1 MGRPGRD
8 QRVVLFVFLAVAV
21 GWLSETWHGVHPGL
35 VALAGAVALFVLRR
49 LEPEDLGRI
58 SWPALLTFGGG
69 LTLGLALVD
78 SGAADLV
85 GTRLSALGG
94 LPDVAA
100 VLLIAVLALLLTTV
114 ASNTASAA
122 ILIPMAIPLAPVV
135 GVSPTI
141 LVVVVAIASSV
152 DFALVIGTPPTMIAY
167 STQMYTASQ
176 ILRRGAILDVVAIVL
191 LALVVTRVCESLGL
205 V

>member
-1 MGRPGRD
+1 M
-8 QRVVLFVFLAVAV
+8 VVV
-21 GWLSETWHGVHPGL
+21 HG
-35 VALAGAVALFVLRR
+35 
-49 LEPEDLGRI
+49 
-58 SWPALLTFGGG
+58 PAPKERS
-69 LTLGLALVD
+69 A
-78 SGAADLV
+78 SDLV

-122 ILIPMAIPLAPVV
+122 IVIPMAIPLAPVV

-167 STQMYTASQ
+167 STQMYTAGQ
-176 ILRRGAILDVVAIVL
+176 ILRRGAILDVVGIVL
-191 LALVVTRVCESLGL
+191 LTLVVTRIWESLGL